1 MAINFPNSPSNG
13 DIFGN
18 YTYDDSIPG
27 WRKTPD
33 NAASLPAGTIVQWP
47 GAVAPAN
54 WLICDG
60 SAISRTEYAS
70 LFAAVGVQYGAGNG
84 TTTFNLPNLKGRV
97 AVGFD
102 ASQSEFDVLG
112 ELGGAKTHTLTTSE
126 MPSHTHIQDSH
137 NHTQNAHN
145 HTQDA
150 HSHTLGGT
158 LVSSFVGFGQN
169 SPINGNATNPSTGGV
184 NATTATNQ
192 STTATNQATTATNQ
206 STGGGEA
213 HNNLQPYIVLNYIIK
228 TSAGITSGDSELA
241 TRVGVVENQNNLT
254 PMSYNYVINGAFE
267 INQRNFSSSTA
278 TGYGLDRWSYVT
290 SGGTCTYSVQQFSPG
305 TSFGTGF
312 EPKQYARIVTS
323 GQSASNHNSSLRQ
336 PVENVRTLAGQTAT
350 VSFWAKAASGT
361 PKVAVEIAQG
371 FGTGGSPST
380 TLNTYAGQ
388 VVLSTS
394 WSRYSVTV
402 NVPPISDKTVGT
414 SEDSLLGLHLWV
426 SGGSDFNSRTGS
438 LGIQSNTFD
447 LWGIQVEDGP
457 YVTPFRRNSPNI
469 QAELAACQRYY
480 EKSYDTSTSP
490 GTVTEVGVHRHSGSG
505 NGSGRHYVPIRF
517 KVEKRTNSY
526 TVNTYNPTAAGSA
539 WITQNSAQA
548 GLARTPLV
556 ENKSTSGMV
565 LNVEDG
571 GYAWAVGNTRGHWEV
586 IDEL

>member
-60 SAISRTEYAS
+60 AAISRTEYAS

-241 TRVGVVENQNNLT
+241 TRVGVVENDNNLT
-254 PMSYNYVINGAFE
+254 PLGPNYLINSAFD
-267 INQRNFSSSTA
+267 IWQRGTSTSTA
-278 TGYGLDRWSYVT
+278 GFLADRWQSQAVGGSGYTQSRQVLGLDISQATTGGEFFFRQQHTVGSGVGDYSLVLTRVEDVRALANKTVT
-290 SGGTCTYSVQQFSPG
+290 F
-305 TSFGTGF
+305 
-312 EPKQYARIVTS
+312 
-323 GQSASNHNSSLRQ
+323 
-336 PVENVRTLAGQTAT
+336 
-350 VSFWAKAASGT
+350 SFWATADST
-361 PKVAVEIAQG
+361 RNLSIEFSQY
-371 FGTGGSPST
+371 FG
-380 TLNTYAGQ
+380 
-388 VVLSTS
+388 
-394 WSRYSVTV
+394 
-402 NVPPISDKTVGT
+402 
-414 SEDSLLGLHLWV
+414 
-426 SGGSDFNSRTGS
+426 SGGSATVNSISATKLAVTTSVTRYTVTATLPSIVGKTITAGSFLEILIWFDAGSNFNSRTAS
-438 LGIQSNTFD
+438 LGHQSGSYTFNV
-447 LWGIQVEDGP
+447 WGVQLEEGSIA
-457 YVTPFRRNSPNI
+457 TPFRRNASSI

-480 EKSYDTSTSP
+480 EKSYNTAASP
-490 GTVTEVGVHRHSGSG
+490 GTVTEDGVHRHSGSG